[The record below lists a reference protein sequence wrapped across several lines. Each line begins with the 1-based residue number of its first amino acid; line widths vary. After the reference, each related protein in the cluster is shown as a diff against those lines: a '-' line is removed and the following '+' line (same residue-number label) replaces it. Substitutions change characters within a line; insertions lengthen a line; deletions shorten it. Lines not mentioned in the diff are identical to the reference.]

1 MPFWPKNRKSTSYNI
16 PKVHYR
22 PKRSD
27 LGLAIN
33 TLNAR
38 VVGEKIINWTTPWK
52 KIRPYLRDMIDD
64 DLRTSGTWKIYLTI
78 QINFMSSKDITEK
91 HLMHSK
97 RDNREVLTGKKFES
111 CNKTIA
117 LNVLFAEN
125 KRQEI
130 K

>member
-1 MPFWPKNRKSTSYNI
+1 
-16 PKVHYR
+16 
-22 PKRSD
+22 
-27 LGLAIN
+27 
-33 TLNAR
+33 
-38 VVGEKIINWTTPWK
+38 
-52 KIRPYLRDMIDD
+52 
-64 DLRTSGTWKIYLTI
+64 
-78 QINFMSSKDITEK
+78 MSSKDITEK
-91 HLMHSK
+91 HMMHSK